1 MSGTKHDSDFL
12 GEEYIDTVVLGQS
25 ASSALNEGL
34 VIGNQSFGDAVF
46 AEGFTGVDGILG

>member
-1 MSGTKHDSDFL
+1 MSGTKHDGDFL